1 MANDVYDKF
10 SARAI
15 FDNALKNGEL
25 NKWLA
30 QLRKISDV
38 LKDKSVAGMLKDS
51 KVSHSDKEKMLKGRL
66 GEVDQLAMK
75 LIFML
80 VEKQKLGI
88 IEEITD
94 EYQRLLDTYHGVE
107 GAEVVEVTTAIPLG
121 EKDRLDL
128 SQRLTDIVKKPIV
141 LKDKVDADMI
151 GGIIIRIGDKLIDGS
166 IRRKLAELKKELD

>member
-1 MANDVYDKF
+1 MANDVYDKY
-10 SARAI
+10 SARVI
-15 FDNALKNGEL
+15 FDTALKNGEL

-38 LKDKSVAGMLKDS
+38 IKDESVARLLMDA
-51 KVSHSDKEKMLKGRL
+51 KVTYAEKEKVLKGRL
-66 GEVDQLAMK
+66 GEMDPLAMK

-80 VEKQKLGI
+80 VEKQKIDI

-94 EYQRLLDTYHGVE
+94 EYQRLLDSYHGIE
-107 GAEVVEVTTAIPLG
+107 GAEVVEVTTAIPLE

-128 SQRLTDIVKKPIV
+128 AKRLTDIVKKPIV

-166 IRRKLAELKKELD
+166 IRSKLTELKKELD

>member
-1 MANDVYDKF
+1 MANDVYDKY
-10 SARAI
+10 SARVI
-15 FDNALKNGEL
+15 FDTALKNGEL

-38 LKDKSVAGMLKDS
+38 VKDESIARLLMDA
-51 KVSHSDKEKMLKGRL
+51 KVTYAEKEKVLKGRL
-66 GEVDQLAMK
+66 GEMDPLAMK

-80 VEKQKLGI
+80 VEKQKIGI

-94 EYQRLLDTYHGVE
+94 EYQRLLDSYHGIE
-107 GAEVVEVTTAIPLG
+107 GAEVVEVTTAIPLE

-128 SQRLTDIVKKPIV
+128 AQRLTDIVKKPIV

-166 IRRKLAELKKELD
+166 IRSKLTELKKELD